1 MTEERSAHRTTFGR
15 SIAGALLVGL
25 IATVVPLS
33 LATPA
38 FAARAKTIS
47 VADASIVEG
56 NAGQQNM
63 SFKISWSGAKGQGA
77 VSVSYATAN
86 ISPGATAGSDY
97 TATSGVASLSSG
109 GCRCATVN
117 VPILGDTM
125 SEGTETFAFNLS
137 NPVNATITR
146 AQAIGTII
154 DNEGPPSLVV
164 LDASTA
170 ENTGP
175 LSFSVVMTSSSGGTQ
190 TVNYSTVD
198 GTAIAGTDYT
208 STSGTLTFTSGQTTK
223 TVNVPITNDTLDEA
237 DETLSLVLSNSTIA
251 VTDDTGLGTIT
262 NDDPEPT
269 ISVADA
275 SVAENAGP
283 LSFTISLSTASGQE
297 VDVDYTTTDVT
308 ALAGSDYTTISGTA
322 VIPAGQTSV
331 QVDVPVTNDDT
342 HESDEGLTLDL
353 SSEYNASI
361 LDGHAV
367 GTITNDDALPV
378 ASIGDTSVAE
388 GNLGLTPATFDI
400 TLAGASDSTVTV
412 DWATADGTAN
422 ALTDY
427 VLASGTATFAPGV
440 TSQQVSVD
448 VVGDVLKESDETFTV
463 VLSNPNGA
471 TIDKGTGTG
480 TITNDDR
487 TFTALTL
494 KARKTATKVTA
505 KGILEA
511 AAPGAQVAVSLLK
524 QKGTKWVV
532 VTKRVVNIGTIGD
545 LDGDLIPDAAYHTAF
560 KRPSRGTYRVRSIFA
575 GTLDLLPCSKTV
587 NLKI

>member
-15 SIAGALLVGL
+15 SIAGAVLVGL
-25 IATVVPLS
+25 IATIVPLS

-47 VADASIVEG
+47 VADASLVEG

-77 VSVSYATAN
+77 VSVSYATAD
-86 ISPGATAGSDY
+86 ITATAGSDY
-97 TATSGVASLSSG
+97 TAKSGVASLTSG
-109 GCRCATVN
+109 GCRCATIT

-137 NPVNATITR
+137 NPVNATINDG
-146 AQAIGTII
+146 QAIGTII

-164 LDASTA
+164 LDASA
-170 ENTGP
+170 DENAGP
-175 LSFSVVMTSSSGGTQ
+175 LSFSVVMTSSSGSTQ
-190 TVNYSTVD
+190 TVDYATAD
-198 GTAIAGTDYT
+198 GTAVAGSDYT
-208 STSGTLTFTSGQTTK
+208 ATSGTLTFTSGQTTK
-223 TVNVPITNDTLDEA
+223 TVNVPVTNDALDEA
-237 DETLSLVLSNSTIA
+237 DETLTLTLTNSTIA
-251 VTDDTGLGTIT
+251 VTDGTGLGTIT

-297 VDVDYTTTDVT
+297 VDVDYTTTDGT
-308 ALAGSDYTTISGTA
+308 ALAGSDYTATSGTA

-331 QVDVPVTNDDT
+331 QVDVPVTNDAT

-353 SSEYNASI
+353 SSPYNASI
-361 LDGHAV
+361 VDAQAA
-367 GTITNDDALPV
+367 GTITNDDAVPA
-378 ASIGDTSVAE
+378 ASIGDTTVDE
-388 GNLGLTPATFDI
+388 GNLDLTPATFDI

-422 ALTDY
+422 VITDY
-427 VLASGTATFAPGV
+427 ILASGTATFLPGE
-440 TSQQVSVD
+440 TTQQVSVD

-471 TIDKGTGTG
+471 TIDTGTGTA

-487 TFTALTL
+487 TFAALTL
-494 KARKTATKVTA
+494 KVRKTATKVSA
-505 KGILEA
+505 KGVLEA

-524 QKGTKWVV
+524 RKAAKWVV
-532 VTKRVVNIGTIGD
+532 VTTRVVNIGTLGD
-545 LDGDLIPDAAYHTAF
+545 RDTDGIPDAVYHVGF
-560 KRPSRGTYRVRSIFA
+560 KRPSKGSYRVRSIFA

-587 NLKI
+587 TFKL

>member
-1 MTEERSAHRTTFGR
+1 MTAERSAHRTTFGR

-38 FAARAKTIS
+38 FAARAKTITIG
-47 VADASIVEG
+47 DANIVEG
-56 NAGQQNM
+56 DTGTKTM
-63 SFKISWSGAKGQGA
+63 SFQVSWNGSKGGGG
-77 VSVSYATAN
+77 VSVNYATAN
-86 ISPGATAGSDY
+86 GTATAGSDY
-97 TATSGVASLSSG
+97 TAKTGSLSLPGG
-109 GCRCATVN
+109 GCRCATISIS
-117 VPILGDTM
+117 ILGD
-125 SEGTETFAFNLS
+125 SEFEGTETFAVNLS
-137 NPVNATITR
+137 NPSTGVTIGR
-146 AQAIGTII
+146 SQGIGTIY

-164 LDASTA
+164 TDTSAA
-170 ENTGP
+170 ENTG
-175 LSFSVVMTSSSGGTQ
+175 SMTFTVIETSSAGTQ
-190 TVNYSTVD
+190 TVDYTTAD
-198 GTAIAGTDYT
+198 GTALAGTDYT
-208 STSGTLTFTSGQTTK
+208 ATSGTLTFNGGTTTR
-223 TVNVPITNDTLDEA
+223 TVTVTIANDALNET
-237 DETLSLVLSNSTIA
+237 DETLSLVLSNATVA
-251 VTDDTGLGTIT
+251 VTDGSAVGTIT

-297 VDVDYTTTDVT
+297 VDVDYTTTDGT
-308 ALAGSDYTTISGTA
+308 ALAGSDYTTTSGTA

-361 LDGHAV
+361 LDAQGA
-367 GTITNDDALPV
+367 GTITNDDALPA
-378 ASIGDTSVAE
+378 ASIVDTSVAE

-422 ALTDY
+422 VLTDY
-427 VLASGTATFAPGV
+427 VLAGGTATFAPGV
-440 TSQQVSVD
+440 TSQQVSVN
-448 VVGDVLKESDETFTV
+448 VVGDVLKESDETFSV
-463 VLSNPNGA
+463 VLSNPNGV
-471 TIDKGTGTG
+471 TIDKGTGTA

-487 TFTALTL
+487 TLTALTL
-494 KARKTATKVTA
+494 KVRKTATKVSA

-524 QKGTKWVV
+524 QKGAKWVV

-545 LDGDLIPDAAYHTAF
+545 RDGDLIPDAAYHTAF